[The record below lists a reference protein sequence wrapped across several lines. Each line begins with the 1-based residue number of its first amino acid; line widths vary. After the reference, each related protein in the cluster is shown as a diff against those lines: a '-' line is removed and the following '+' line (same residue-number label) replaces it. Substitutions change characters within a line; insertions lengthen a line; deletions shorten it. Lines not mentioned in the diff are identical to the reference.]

1 MFILPDLKEL
11 KFPILL
17 INDDTLSA
25 EYSKGMDKESI
36 VVVELEDM
44 QIKAIKKAKDEKELE
59 VLLNQK

>member
-1 MFILPDLKEL
+1 
-11 KFPILL
+11 
-17 INDDTLSA
+17 
-25 EYSKGMDKESI
+25 MDKESI